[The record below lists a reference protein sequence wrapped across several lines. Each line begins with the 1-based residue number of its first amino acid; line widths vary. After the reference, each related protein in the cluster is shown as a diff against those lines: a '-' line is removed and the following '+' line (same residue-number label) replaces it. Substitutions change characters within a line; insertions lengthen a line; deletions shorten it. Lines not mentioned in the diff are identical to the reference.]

1 MKLKRISPALVVG
14 VLFLSPFAHGVGA
27 GIPVYDAGADLRSIQ
42 EWTEKLQQWQYTV
55 THYQSQL
62 NAYKSQ
68 LATATGVR
76 DVQAFFNQAKSLSSD
91 LKNLQKNGVSMNDLL
106 TNPGGQYSGE
116 LNSLYSKYS
125 MFDSCPPNSSEATV
139 ANCKNMLLNK
149 AVAVEETTAVQGKIN
164 ETVSDISVL
173 ASRIELSPDA
183 KESQDLANAI
193 TTKSVQLS
201 ALTTQWEMSVK
212 QSELRD
218 ELLKNKQQK
227 AFRKR
232 QSEGTIPTFN

>member
-1 MKLKRISPALVVG
+1 MKSKKMTAACIAGTL
-14 VLFLSPFAHGVGA
+14 LFSSYSNA
-27 GIPVYDAGADLRSIQ
+27 GIPVVDIAGNLEQLQ
-42 EWTEKLQQWQYTV
+42 EWTAKLQQWQYTV

-76 DVQAFFNQAKSLSSD
+76 DVQAFFNQAKSLTSD

-106 TNPGGQYSGE
+106 TNPGGQYSGA

-125 MFDSCPPNSSEATV
+125 MFDLCPPNSSEVTV
-139 ANCKNMLLNK
+139 ANCKNMVLNK
-149 AVAVEETTAVQGKIN
+149 AVAVEETTEMQGKIN
-164 ETVSDISVL
+164 ETVSDIATL

-218 ELLKNKQQK
+218 ELLKNQQQK